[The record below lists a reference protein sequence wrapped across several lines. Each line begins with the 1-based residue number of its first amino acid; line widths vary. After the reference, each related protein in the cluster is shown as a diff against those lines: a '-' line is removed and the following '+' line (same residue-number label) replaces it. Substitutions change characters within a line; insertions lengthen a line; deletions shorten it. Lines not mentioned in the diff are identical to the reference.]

1 MLFCHIDTAPLGEVA
16 WSRDPFN
23 SECEGDEIY
32 GRGTSDMKGGI
43 AAMVIA
49 CLRLAQFA
57 RGTAGIVLV
66 LTAGEETG
74 CQGANHLARL
84 GNVLGKAGA
93 IIVGEP
99 TSNYPIIGHKGAFWL
114 KAHTSGI
121 TAHGSMPEQ
130 GDNAIYKAARAVMA
144 LEKFD
149 FNVSP
154 HPILG
159 LPTHNIGTIVGGL
172 NINSVPDRT
181 TIGIDIRTIP
191 GQSKRQIYQDLQS
204 ALGEE
209 VELEWL
215 ADAGSIST
223 DPDNSW
229 VQEVFEI
236 MEPILGEKPEPGGV
250 TYFTDASALT
260 PALGDP
266 PTVILGPGD
275 ATMAHKT
282 DEFCKISNI
291 EAAAEAYF
299 EIARKWCE
307 L

>member
-1 MLFCHIDTAPLGEVA
+1 
-16 WSRDPFN
+16 
-23 SECEGDEIY
+23 
-32 GRGTSDMKGGI
+32 
-43 AAMVIA
+43 
-49 CLRLAQFA
+49 
-57 RGTAGIVLV
+57 
-66 LTAGEETG
+66 
-74 CQGANHLARL
+74 
-84 GNVLGKAGA
+84 VLGKAEA

-130 GDNAIYKAARAVMA
+130 GDNAIYKAARAVTA
-144 LEKFD
+144 LENFD

-159 LPTHNIGTIVGGL
+159 LPTHNVGTIVGGL

-191 GQSKRQIYQDLQS
+191 GQSKRQIYRDLQS

-223 DPDNSW
+223 DPNNSW

-236 MEPILGEKPEPGGV
+236 MEPILGEKPKPGGV